1 MKWRQLDIRAPISR
15 LTGVAQKRV
24 TAPFTPRRLSDE
36 STISV
41 RAIND
46 KLYLYLTLADG
57 RETSRRITQDVAET
71 YWDSGRHFIAAT
83 LLERMRSELSA
94 DY

>member
-1 MKWRQLDIRAPISR
+1 MAQEC
-15 LTGVAQKRV
+15 LT
-24 TAPFTPRRLSDE
+24 TLFTPRRLPDE

-57 RETSRRITQDVAET
+57 RETSRRIAQEVAET
-71 YWDSGRHFIAAT
+71 YWDHGRHFIAAT
-83 LLERMRSELSA
+83 LLERMRCELGA
-94 DY
+94 GR